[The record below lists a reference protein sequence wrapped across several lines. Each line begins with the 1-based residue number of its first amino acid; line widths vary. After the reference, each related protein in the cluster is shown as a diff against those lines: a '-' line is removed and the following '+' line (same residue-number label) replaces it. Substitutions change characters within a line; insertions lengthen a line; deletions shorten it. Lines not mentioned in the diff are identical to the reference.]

1 MRSKK
6 GDAEVR
12 VLGARCGS
20 LEVRCGSLE
29 GRCGSLEGRC
39 GSLDTFFTRVV
50 MQRRFLNFRS
60 IFFLDSQSSVDT
72 RVYYATAH
80 CFKGSL

>member
-1 MRSKK
+1 
-6 GDAEVR
+6 
-12 VLGARCGS
+12 
-20 LEVRCGSLE
+20 
-29 GRCGSLEGRC
+29 
-39 GSLDTFFTRVV
+39 

-80 CFKGSL
+80 CYGNEASTRAASETVHHRPAFVTLDYFDWLSSSFYKEDDLNIGHEMS

>member
-1 MRSKK
+1 
-6 GDAEVR
+6 
-12 VLGARCGS
+12 
-20 LEVRCGSLE
+20 
-29 GRCGSLEGRC
+29 
-39 GSLDTFFTRVV
+39 

-80 CFKGSL
+80 STGDSDAGGQFGSSCGAKLIVGRRGHLVVRFRTKKLKKNSIAHGMPPNS